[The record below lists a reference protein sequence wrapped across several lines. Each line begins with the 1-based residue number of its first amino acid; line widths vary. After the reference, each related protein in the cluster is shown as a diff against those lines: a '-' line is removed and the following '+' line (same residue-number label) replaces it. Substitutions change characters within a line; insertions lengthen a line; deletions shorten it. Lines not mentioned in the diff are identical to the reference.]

1 MPTDAATTGPRSLRF
16 VGVDFSTLDERQ
28 VIDEVRARRTRPF
41 SYFVTPNVD
50 HIVTLHGQGAVKL
63 SDEFRLAYQDAALC
77 LCDSRI
83 VQRIA
88 AFEGVRLPLV
98 TGSDLTVRLFREV
111 LTADDRIVV
120 IGGRE
125 SSLAR
130 LRALYPQLS
139 IAQHLPPMGAIG
151 NAGAIEDIV
160 CFIQEHRPT
169 VTLFAIGAPQSE
181 IIARQVTQAP
191 ATTGIALCVGASIE
205 FLTGEKKRAPR
216 WMQSMGLEWAFRL
229 LSEPRRL
236 WKRYLYYGPRI
247 FLIAWRT
254 RGDKG

>member
-1 MPTDAATTGPRSLRF
+1 MPTDVATGGQTLRF
-16 VGVDFSTLDERQ
+16 VGVDFSTLDERG
-28 VIDEVRARRTRPF
+28 VIDEVRARRHGPF
-41 SYFVTPNVD
+41 SYLVTPNVD

-63 SDEFRLAYQDAALC
+63 GEQFRLAYQDAALC

-83 VQRIA
+83 VQKIA
-88 AFEGVRLPLV
+88 AIGGVRLPLV

-111 LTADDRIVV
+111 LTADDRIAV
-120 IGGRE
+120 IGGQE
-125 SSLAR
+125 SSLAL
-130 LRALYPQLS
+130 LRTLYPDLS
-139 IAQHLPPMGAIG
+139 IVQHLPPMGAIG
-151 NAGAIEDIV
+151 NAQAIEDIV
-160 CFIQEHRPT
+160 AFIQEQRPT

-181 IIARQVTQAP
+181 IIARQVAH
-191 ATTGIALCVGASIE
+191 ASDTTGIALCVGASIE

-254 RGDKG
+254 RGGRG

>member
-1 MPTDAATTGPRSLRF
+1 
-16 VGVDFSTLDERQ
+16 VGVDFSTLEERE
-28 VIDEVRARRTRPF
+28 VIDDVRARRQGPF

-63 SDEFRLAYQDAALC
+63 ADEFRLAYQDAALC

-88 AFEGVRLPLV
+88 AIRGVRLPLV

-111 LTADDRIVV
+111 LTADDRIAV
-120 IGGRE
+120 IGGQE
-125 SSLAR
+125 SSLVL
-130 LRALYPQLS
+130 LRALYPDLS
-139 IAQHLPPMGAIG
+139 IVQHLPPMGAIG
-151 NAGAIEDIV
+151 NPQAIQDIV
-160 CFIQEHRPT
+160 RFIQDKRPT

-181 IIARQVTQAP
+181 IIARQVSRA
-191 ATTGIALCVGASIE
+191 AGTTGIALCVGASIE

-254 RGDKG
+254 RGEKG